1 LQLSI
6 VPYHKLNLETSLSP
20 SEIATRLF
28 LKAGNPK
35 KIAPKHLQF
44 VGEVTPQGFRF
55 YRVTPQHS
63 AIPLG
68 TAKVIPNSY
77 GGSHV
82 VIVFQLYP
90 IVIPFMVFWTFFWA
104 VLAYIPLASGNSDGV
119 LCFGPIFFLYLA
131 HIIPFNV
138 ELVYAKRFIAELI
151 KPE

>member
-44 VGEVTPQGFRF
+44 VGE
-55 YRVTPQHS
+55 VTPQHS